1 MRRILIVISLAI
13 NLSIIVIAQ
22 TQTFTR
28 DSLDYTL
35 DLPSP
40 SWRPVS
46 RLDVHEHIDFVNGDN
61 YSDGY
66 LRLRKRLVAAGTTAD
81 ELFRHDEK
89 WELQRL
95 PGYVVCRNGNGTDL
109 KGHLSAR
116 AFSYE
121 YVSGGANTEGRIYYL
136 QVDNRTYYVL
146 HFTIASNKLQ
156 GFREQMDSIAR
167 SFRMK

>member
-1 MRRILIVISLAI
+1 MRRIVIALVFIVSVNITGT
-13 NLSIIVIAQ
+13 AQ

-28 DSLDYTL
+28 EGIDYVL
-35 DLPSP
+35 DLPSI

-46 RLDVHEHIDFVNGDN
+46 RLDVHEHMEFVNGDD

-95 PGYVVCRNGNGTDL
+95 PGFVVCRNGNGSDL
-109 KGHLSAR
+109 KGHLRAR

-121 YVSGGANTEGRIYYL
+121 FVSGGANMEGRIYYI
-136 QVDNRTYYVL
+136 QVDNRTYYIL
-146 HFTIASNKLQ
+146 HFTVASKKFQ
-156 GFREQMDSIAR
+156 GLAAQMDSIAR

>member
-1 MRRILIVISLAI
+1 MHKTLAALVFI
-13 NLSIIVIAQ
+13 MALSMGAIAQ
-22 TQTFTR
+22 TRTFAKEGV
-28 DSLDYTL
+28 DYVL
-35 DLPSP
+35 VLPSAT
-40 SWRPVS
+40 WRPVS
-46 RLDVHEHIDFVNGDN
+46 RLDVHEHMEFVNGDN

-81 ELFRHDEK
+81 ELFRYQEK

-95 PGYVVCRNGNGTDL
+95 PGYVVCSNGEGTDL
-109 KGHLSAR
+109 KGNLRAR

-121 YVSGGANTEGRIYYL
+121 YVDGGKNMEGRIYYL

-146 HFTIASNKLQ
+146 HFTIESNKLQ
-156 GFREQMDSIAR
+156 GFREQMDSIAG